1 MEAGKHVTAHKA
13 FITGTIILNNMLGQD
28 VYKYKFERN
37 MAVKTM
43 NTVLVSDKDT
53 SYVIDPNLMFQRLL
67 ASATATIRRDNIDIE
82 EAFKHELCSY
92 PPRLFKS
99 GKCLLPA
106 DSKSTSRFTDT
117 IKTVAENL
125 VQNCEEMTH
134 RVPWKVGSTF
144 KEICLNY
151 MSYSLQS
158 ILQQRIVFDGYAH
171 STKVIHKQRTHNLY
185 CSNIVPSLQ
194 GMLTIKMVQF
204 LSNLGNKQRFVECR
218 GLLKSFL
225 KNLGFTCLAARD
237 DADVLICRTAADIY
251 SCNHRNITVVGD
263 DTDLLV
269 ILVHMLRNVKSRKK
283 MFLCVYDI
291 QSVKDQLGTAAVLSI
306 LLLNSFT

>member
-1 MEAGKHVTAHKA
+1 
-13 FITGTIILNNMLGQD
+13 MLKLY
-28 VYKYKFERN
+28 VLFLAKY
-37 MAVKTM
+37 
-43 NTVLVSDKDT
+43 
-53 SYVIDPNLMFQRLL
+53 P
-67 ASATATIRRDNIDIE
+67 TAT
-82 EAFKHELCSY
+82 
-92 PPRLFKS
+92 
-99 GKCLLPA
+99 
-106 DSKSTSRFTDT
+106 
-117 IKTVAENL
+117 
-125 VQNCEEMTH
+125 
-134 RVPWKVGSTF
+134 
-144 KEICLNY
+144 
-151 MSYSLQS
+151 
-158 ILQQRIVFDGYAH
+158 IVFDGYAH

-251 SCNHRNITVVGD
+251 KYSCNHRNITVVGD

-283 MFLCVYDI
+283 MFLSTKTCVYDI
-291 QSVKDQLGTAAVLSI
+291 QSVKDQLGTAAVSSI
-306 LLLNSFT
+306 QLLHS